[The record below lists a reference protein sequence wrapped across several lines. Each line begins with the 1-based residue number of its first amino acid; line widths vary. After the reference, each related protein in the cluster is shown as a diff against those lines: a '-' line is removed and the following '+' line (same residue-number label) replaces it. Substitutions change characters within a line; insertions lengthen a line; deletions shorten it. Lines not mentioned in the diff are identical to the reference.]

1 MIVLQLNER
10 VLAGLIG
17 LQLILE
23 RKDTIKIQKKS
34 GFYAVYRN
42 IKSFILNRQEVYLI
56 PCFNTIN
63 QTNNMIL
70 TAIVIDDSP
79 MQRLT
84 TTKLVES
91 NPNLK
96 LLGNFDKPEVGLQT
110 ANLFRPDVVFL
121 DVEMPGLNGF
131 EVLESLEY
139 DCQVILNS
147 TRSQFALNAFQ
158 YDYVKDYVTKP
169 MKKDRFKKSV
179 ERVVK
184 NQIAKQKT
192 AKQPTVPV
200 YHERLRKAS

>member
-1 MIVLQLNER
+1 
-10 VLAGLIG
+10 
-17 LQLILE
+17 
-23 RKDTIKIQKKS
+23 
-34 GFYAVYRN
+34 
-42 IKSFILNRQEVYLI
+42 
-56 PCFNTIN
+56 
-63 QTNNMIL
+63 MIL

-84 TTKLVES
+84 TTKMVENNS
-91 NPNLK
+91 NLK
-96 LLGNFDKPEVGLQT
+96 LLGNFDNPKVGLQA

-169 MKKDRFKKSV
+169 MKKDRFEKSV
-179 ERVVK
+179 ERVMK
-184 NQIAKQKT
+184 NQIAKQKI
-192 AKQPTVPV
+192 AKQLTVPV